1 MLSAKFPIDA
11 ENNRLTQ
18 ALAAAGYKLTQP
30 RRAVLDVMADSADTL
45 GPAEILSRARRLYPQ
60 VGLTTVYR
68 TMELLADLCLVRR
81 IHTEDGCHGYALRGA
96 DHGHHLICR
105 TCSQVVEFEDCDLSP
120 IIGAVA
126 ERTGFAIQ
134 DHWLELFGV
143 CPRCQREASRAR
155 A

>member
-1 MLSAKFPIDA
+1 MDITYSDS
-11 ENNRLTQ
+11 ERLME
-18 ALAAAGYKLTQP
+18 ALTEAGYKLTRP
-30 RRAVLDVMADSADTL
+30 RLAVLDVMAESPDTL
-45 GPAEILSRARRLYPQ
+45 GPADILSRARRVYPK

-68 TMELLADLCLVRR
+68 TMELLADLGLVRR
-81 IHTEDGCHGYALRGA
+81 IHTEDGCHSYALRGA

-105 TCSQVVEFEDCDLSP
+105 SCKQVVEFEGCDLSP

-143 CPRCQREASRAR
+143 CPRCQMRAR
-155 A
+155 G